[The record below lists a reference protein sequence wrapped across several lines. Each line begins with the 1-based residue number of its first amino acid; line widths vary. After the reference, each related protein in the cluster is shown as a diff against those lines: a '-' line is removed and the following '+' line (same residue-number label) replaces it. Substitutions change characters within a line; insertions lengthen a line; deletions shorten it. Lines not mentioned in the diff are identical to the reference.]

1 MNKELDLNTQL
12 ALEYGLLDE
21 NVTVQQK
28 IDEGWKY
35 ASEHYISEFV
45 SGIDTIHHKINKK
58 AALKEHITEE
68 WSYALKY
75 ASFLHAD
82 MALDYQEEFMNLLC
96 ALVLYKTR

>member
-21 NVTVQQK
+21 NVTVKQK

-45 SGIDTIHHKINKK
+45 SGLDTIHHKINRK
-58 AALKEHITEE
+58 AELKERITEE
-68 WSYALKY
+68 WTYAFTY
-75 ASFLHAD
+75 TSFLHAD
-82 MALDYQEEFMNLLC
+82 IALSLQEDFMNLLC
-96 ALVLYKTR
+96 ALVL